1 MAQNA
6 FVAATLMLE
15 SPLTFRIPE
24 LLPGPLVVIALAT
37 HPAAT
42 DYDLSNVELV
52 GRCCAVEGVV
62 HPVNRHRA
70 CQGDHLIHQDLDNAD
85 WTSDEPQGK
94 VDD

>member
-1 MAQNA
+1 MAWNDGISDTSVNMA
-6 FVAATLMLE
+6 FTTTTIMLE

-52 GRCCAVEGVV
+52 GRCCAVEGGM
-62 HPVNRHRA
+62 
-70 CQGDHLIHQDLDNAD
+70 GDD
-85 WTSDEPQGK
+85 
-94 VDD
+94 